1 MVTVSLQ
8 EAQATLPELFRR
20 LAPGE
25 ELVITD
31 GDRPVARLTPAPPP
45 APEPPREPRKLGT
58 MRGTVLSMEH
68 FDAPL
73 DDFAE
78 SMGCAT
84 ARAGGTNPA
93 RSRRPPR

>member
-8 EAQATLPELFRR
+8 EAQATLPELIRR

-45 APEPPREPRKLGT
+45 AREPRKLGT

-68 FDAPL
+68 FDDPL
-73 DDFAE
+73 EEFAE
-78 SMGCAT
+78 S
-84 ARAGGTNPA
+84 R
-93 RSRRPPR
+93 